1 MIGVE
6 IEKTK
11 INERKGKKM
20 SEIKELAINI
30 EPNTEERK
38 ESSVV
43 IGTILLNTIKD
54 IMDELYNRVI
64 LLEKKVDSLQ
74 KENESALENI
84 NYLIGRK
91 NDK

>member
-1 MIGVE
+1 
-6 IEKTK
+6 
-11 INERKGKKM
+11 M

-30 EPNTEERK
+30 EPNTEEKK
-38 ESSVV
+38 ESSIV
-43 IGTILLNTIKD
+43 IGTIMFNTIRD
-54 IMDELYNRVI
+54 IMDELSDRVI

>member
-1 MIGVE
+1 
-6 IEKTK
+6 
-11 INERKGKKM
+11 M

-30 EPNTEERK
+30 EPNTEEKK
-38 ESSVV
+38 ESSIV
-43 IGTILLNTIKD
+43 IGTITFDTIMFNTIRD
-54 IMDELYNRVI
+54 IMDELSDRVI

-84 NYLIGRK
+84 NYLIGRNDK